1 MCLSLGCSVVVTFLG
16 GTCVSVSVLDF
27 GVYSV
32 AVTALGGVCVLVFG
46 MSVAVT
52 A

>member
-1 MCLSLGCSVVVTFLG
+1 M
-16 GTCVSVSVLDF
+16 SVSVLDF